1 MRYYEIVISP
11 PEGVKVNS
19 NTTLKYSSLASN
31 GQANGAALQIDLD
44 IFQTWYNQPAQ
55 NGYIKIHGVDF
66 NALTQNSNFNPIG
79 DKYFSI
85 KVYVGMSKGLPY
97 ANPQQAGL
105 ILDGSILQ
113 AFGNWQ
119 GNQTS
124 LDLIVIPT
132 AYIQTKNINLDWY
145 WTTDRTLQQAVERT
159 LNIAYNNP
167 IIEGGFSPDLKYP
180 QMQWGQYL
188 SLTSFAKQIYK
199 YSKEINPD
207 PKYKGASITATPK
220 GFFLWDGTQTT
231 KTEVINVDFQ
241 DLIGNITWI
250 NTYTIQAK
258 LVMRAN
264 LQIGNLIKFP
274 KGVPYIN
281 TTGSYAQLRDDVNF
295 NGEYTISQIRHLG
308 SSRQPNGDSWCT
320 IVECVILNAVP

>member
-11 PEGVKVNS
+11 PEGVKVNP

-167 IIEGGFSPDLKYP
+167 VIEGGFSPDLKYP

-199 YSKEINPD
+199 YSKEI
-207 PKYKGASITATPK
+207 
-220 GFFLWDGTQTT
+220 
-231 KTEVINVDFQ
+231 
-241 DLIGNITWI
+241 
-250 NTYTIQAK
+250 
-258 LVMRAN
+258 
-264 LQIGNLIKFP
+264 
-274 KGVPYIN
+274 
-281 TTGSYAQLRDDVNF
+281 
-295 NGEYTISQIRHLG
+295 
-308 SSRQPNGDSWCT
+308 
-320 IVECVILNAVP
+320 